1 MRPWLIMFG
10 AGLALIGLQAVQ
22 AQVTID
28 ITEITCNQFL
38 GSQITDSRTLG
49 IWLNGYVNGERG
61 KRLIHPL
68 SPGHISLVN
77 YCESHMDTL
86 IWMLPEMFLVPTNS
100 YLAFMS
106 APKHTLGHAFWIP
119 HEPVADGRIAS
130 NFFIVTC
137 VQREETCCTRTRQ
150 VSDGINSAVHTRQ
163 IRFRRRSNAPHGEAF
178 DAAWKGL
185 RDTGQPSVVLRC
197 HSQTDYQGGDEG
209 RARSGSACALLD

>member
-1 MRPWLIMFG
+1 MRTWLIMFG

-86 IWMLPEMFLVPTNS
+86 IL
-100 YLAFMS
+100 
-106 APKHTLGHAFWIP
+106 
-119 HEPVADGRIAS
+119 
-130 NFFIVTC
+130 
-137 VQREETCCTRTRQ
+137 
-150 VSDGINSAVHTRQ
+150 
-163 IRFRRRSNAPHGEAF
+163 
-178 DAAWKGL
+178 DAARNVFGADK
-185 RDTGQPSVVLRC
+185 
-197 HSQTDYQGGDEG
+197 
-209 RARSGSACALLD
+209 